1 MVLSSVC
8 FTSLEILREILSFFD
23 SKIIF
28 LEGIKNSISNLS
40 KNLSKLARC
49 KISWRVESANVRKLF
64 ASFES
69 RGSDYLWSISLF
81 DYKAMENTKT
91 LLTAVRRIPR
101 CVHFTRQS
109 IRSNESP
116 SKKMGKKNAN
126 PDFSHFIFPT
136 FVKMRFFFSNGP
148 DFFHRWKKQF

>member
-109 IRSNESP
+109 IRSNESL
-116 SKKMGKKNAN
+116 SKKMGKKKRESWFFAFY
-126 PDFSHFIFPT
+126 FSDVCENEIF
-136 FVKMRFFFSNGP
+136 FL
-148 DFFHRWKKQF
+148 